1 MMKKRTISAA
11 VILLVTMFSLFFSK
25 HTFGILLSVCGV
37 LGLREFIHVKFP
49 KKRLEFINFISYI
62 LVLLMITN
70 EWIFSFDMFHLV
82 IVSVIL
88 FLIPIIFYNDQEKY
102 SILDAFYMIGV
113 TFLLGISLNSLL
125 VFRIENIYLSLLVF
139 IVCYIT
145 DTYAYLSGSLVG
157 KHSLTSI
164 SPKKTWEGSI
174 IASLVGTFIIT
185 LYIDA
190 FLTSQN
196 IFVIV
201 VISFILTLICQF
213 GDLIFSSIKRYFKI
227 KDFSNLIPGHGGM
240 LDRLDSII
248 FVSLI
253 LRIFISVL

>member
-1 MMKKRTISAA
+1 MKKRTISAA